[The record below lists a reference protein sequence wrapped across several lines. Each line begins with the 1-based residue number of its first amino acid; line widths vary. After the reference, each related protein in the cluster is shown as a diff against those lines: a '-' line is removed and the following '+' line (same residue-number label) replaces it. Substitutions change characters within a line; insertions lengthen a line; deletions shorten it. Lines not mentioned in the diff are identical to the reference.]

1 MAKSKGKGKKEVRSF
16 AYLEQ
21 WDTRNGLSDRVVIRK
36 AGRFVDNISLS
47 SLRNG
52 TPVTSR

>member
-1 MAKSKGKGKKEVRSF
+1 MAKSKSKKEVRSF

-21 WDTRNGLSDRVVIRK
+21 WDTKNGLSDRVVIRK